1 MQLALDGG
9 ELLTKEEFLLLFR
22 QTFIDGGVNLLGHF
36 GYGCLFEE
44 DFGGEV

>member
-9 ELLTKEEFLLLFR
+9 ELLTEEEFLLLFR
-22 QTFIDGGVNLLGHF
+22 QTFIDGGGDLLGHF
-36 GYGCLFEE
+36 RYGRLFEE

>member
-1 MQLALDGG
+1 MQLALNGG

-22 QTFIDGGVNLLGHF
+22 QTFIDGGVNLLGHL
-36 GYGCLFEE
+36 GNGCLFEE